1 MSELEV
7 LHVSNH
13 VLCVVKPACVPT
25 VPDDSGD
32 PSMVDLA
39 KAWIAREFD
48 KPGAVFLGVVH
59 RLDRPVSGVLALAR
73 TSKGAARLTEAF
85 HDRVAKKTYVA
96 VTSAAPRG
104 GAEGEVRQWLV
115 KRGSK
120 NVVRVVP
127 EGTEGA
133 RLAVT
138 RYRVLAADGP
148 RRLVRLE
155 PVTGRPHQLRVAMAS
170 LGAPLMGDLKYGA
183 EAPLHDRSI
192 ALHAMALEVPHPTA
206 PEPVRVRA
214 SVPAGDGLPWR
225 AFDRDL
231 SALEAELGSA

>member
-1 MSELEV
+1 MARLDI

-32 PSMVDLA
+32 TSMVDLA
-39 KAWIAREFD
+39 KAWIREEFG

-59 RLDRPVSGVLALAR
+59 RLDRPVSGVLAFAR
-73 TSKGAARLTEAF
+73 TSKGAARLTQAF
-85 HDRVAKKTYVA
+85 HDRVARKTYVA
-96 VTSAAPRG
+96 VTSAAPDG
-104 GAEGEVRQWLV
+104 GPEGEVRQWLV

-120 NVVRVVP
+120 NVVRCVP

-155 PVTGRPHQLRVAMAS
+155 PVTGRPHQLRVAMAG

-183 EAPLHDRSI
+183 ETPLADRSI

-206 PEPVRVRA
+206 SEPVRVRTSA
-214 SVPAGDGLPWR
+214 PQGPDLPWR
-225 AFDRDL
+225 AFDA
-231 SALEAELGSA
+231 ALAELESGLE